1 MRSSAMRRR
10 FVAELY
16 VEIQSNLIVVDTAR
30 AWKKV
35 GGFYWLKW
43 HYHNASGEHQVNI
56 TYIWIAACKGSR

>member
-1 MRSSAMRRR
+1 MRSSAMRRK

-35 GGFYWLKW
+35 D
-43 HYHNASGEHQVNI
+43 A
-56 TYIWIAACKGSR
+56 